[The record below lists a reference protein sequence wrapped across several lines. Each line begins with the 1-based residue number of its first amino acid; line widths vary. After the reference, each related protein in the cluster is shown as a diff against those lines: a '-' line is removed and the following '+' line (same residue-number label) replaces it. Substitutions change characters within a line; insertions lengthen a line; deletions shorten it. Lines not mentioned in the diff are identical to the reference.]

1 MARGRLIG
9 SIVVVACVVVA
20 VYLLVPAT
28 PSAPAVPQSS
38 ARSQPSAEQ
47 ASSLPLR
54 SDPAASPTAI
64 AFSGFPP
71 EVARDPAR
79 RYEFAKD
86 CAKFRHFDAFYR
98 EKASDPTWP
107 LNDAKALAA
116 APPERRAELLE
127 TTRFL
132 DRHRPSCTAWLSA
145 TSQDLQN
152 AQIYEAAL
160 QAARRG
166 DRNAA
171 ACFVMA
177 SWQTPN
183 ARGPYY
189 ERWASSYAAH
199 SRPLVYEGLKAGHW
213 PLVLAA
219 SMVGQNRQDLW
230 ARAGFSA
237 NDSYLLAT
245 LAQYGSSSASDD
257 AQYGHDARTAA
268 RALSP
273 SEMETANRHA
283 RRLFDNEFKRTKTS
297 AQAVT
302 DACVN

>member
-1 MARGRLIG
+1 MARERLIG
-9 SIVVVACVVVA
+9 WIVVVACVVIS
-20 VYLLVPAT
+20 VYLLVPGT
-28 PSAPAVPQSS
+28 PPAPAVLQPST
-38 ARSQPSAEQ
+38 RSQPLPDE
-47 ASSLPLR
+47 ASSP
-54 SDPAASPTAI
+54 SDSVASPTAI
-64 AFSGFPP
+64 AFIGFPP
-71 EVARDPAR
+71 DVARDPAR

-107 LNDAKALAA
+107 LNNAKALAA
-116 APPERRAELLE
+116 ASPERRAQLLE

-132 DRHRPSCTAWLSA
+132 DRHRQSCTAWLRA
-145 TSQDLQN
+145 TPQDLQN

-183 ARGPYY
+183 TRGPYY
-189 ERWASSYAAH
+189 ERWASTYAAH
-199 SRPLVYEGLKAGHW
+199 SRPLVYEGLKAGSW

-219 SMVGQNRQDLW
+219 SLVGRNEQELW

-237 NDSYLLAT
+237 QDSYLLAT
-245 LAQYGSSSASDD
+245 LAQYGSSNAADE
-257 AQYGHDARTAA
+257 AQYGLEARIAA

-273 SEMETANRHA
+273 SEMEATNQQA
-283 RRLFDNEFKRTKTS
+283 RQLFENEFKRTKTS
-297 AQAVT
+297 AKAVT